1 MRIYYNQK
9 LKSLSRELKKDIYN
23 VLRVIEGWIE
33 GLEKNNPLTPF
44 NKGDYN
50 HVSSK

>member
-1 MRIYYNQK
+1 
-9 LKSLSRELKKDIYN
+9 
-23 VLRVIEGWIE
+23 LRVIEGWIE
-33 GLEKNNPLTPF
+33 GLEKNNPMTPF